1 MAAGTNR
8 RRNLSRVVTARML
21 TRAGSRFKL
30 GLFDLMD
37 FIFFPYTV
45 LGMLPN
51 RIYALW
57 GYAAVATL

>member
-37 FIFFPYTV
+37 FFFPYTV
-45 LGMLPN
+45 PGMLPN